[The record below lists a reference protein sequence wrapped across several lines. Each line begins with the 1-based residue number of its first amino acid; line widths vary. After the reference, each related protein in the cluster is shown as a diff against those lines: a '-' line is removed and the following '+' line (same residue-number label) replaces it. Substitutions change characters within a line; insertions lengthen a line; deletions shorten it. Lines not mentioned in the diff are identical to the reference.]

1 MLAVTL
7 LSGLVLGAVEVS
19 AAGPTSKAALPP
31 PGSTL
36 AQAPA
41 APNAS
46 APPPAAAPRAP
57 VQSQSI
63 SSTAYPPASQIRVEG
78 TQRIE
83 PDTVRSYLTIKV
95 GDPLSPGEIDKS
107 LKGLFATGLFADVSV
122 GVDGSSTLVVRV
134 VENPIINRIAFEG
147 GKKLTEKELLP
158 EIQLRPRVVYTR
170 TKVQQDVSRL
180 LDVYRR
186 NGRFAA
192 TIEPKIIELDQNR
205 VDLVFEINEGE
216 ATTVSKITF
225 IGNKEFSDSTL
236 RTELV
241 TAESRWYR
249 FWASDDSYD
258 PDRVAYDRELLRR
271 FYQSE
276 GYADFRVVSSAAE
289 LGPDRKN
296 FFITH
301 VIEEGNR
308 YKIGKVEVVSQL
320 KEFDPALVKEYI
332 RVKEGDWYSL
342 SDSEATVSQLSQRT
356 GNLGYAFVEVD
367 PQIKR
372 NAEDQTIDITYVI
385 SEGPKVYV
393 ERIDIVGNVRTLDKV
408 VRREFRLVEG
418 DAFNSDKLR
427 RSERRIKDLTFF
439 KSVQVTQE
447 PGSAADK
454 VVLKAK
460 VEEQSTGELS
470 VGGGVS
476 TADGPLGLVQ
486 VRERNLMG
494 RGQDLSVS
502 TTLAARRTQFDISFT
517 EPYFLDR
524 PVAFTTDLFHTRRDL
539 TDFSSYN
546 WQSTGGSFSFNYF
559 ITEYWRQRLGYTL
572 RRDVVTD
579 VDSDAS
585 IYIKDQEGKTISSYV
600 THELAYDRRD
610 SRISP
615 TEGYMVR
622 VTHDVAGLGGTA
634 KYIRSKL
641 RGEYHLPLADEVVL
655 SLAGD
660 VANITGFGGERL
672 RINDRFFVGGDTF
685 RGFSQGG
692 VGPRDTK
699 SDDALGAKNYAVN
712 SVELAFPSGL
722 PKDLGISMLVF
733 HDIGTAWGAEDS
745 GPDIRD
751 STKLR
756 ASAGVG
762 FKWQSPFGPI
772 RVDVGYP
779 YLKDEFDDTEFFR
792 FSFGTKF

>member
-1 MLAVTL
+1 MNRGSVLALTL
-7 LSGLVLGAVEVS
+7 LTGLSLWAVDGV
-19 AAGPTSKAALPP
+19 AAGPSAKTALPP
-31 PGSTL
+31 GQDI
-36 AQAPA
+36 AQAPQ
-41 APNAS
+41 
-46 APPPAAAPRAP
+46 PAAAPRAAAP
-57 VQSQSI
+57 QAV
-63 SSTAYPPASQIRVEG
+63 STPSYPPASQIRVEG

-83 PDTVRSYLTIKV
+83 PDTVRSYLTVKV
-95 GDPLSPGEIDKS
+95 GDPLSPTEIDKS

-122 GVDGSSTLVVRV
+122 GVDAGNTLVVRV

-147 GKKLTEKELLP
+147 GKKLTEKEMLP

-170 TKVQQDVSRL
+170 TKVQQDVTRL
-180 LDVYRR
+180 LDLYRR

-192 TIEPKIIELDQNR
+192 TIEPKIIQLDQNR
-205 VDLVFEINEGE
+205 VDLVFEISEGE

-225 IGNKEFSDSTL
+225 IGNKDFSDSTL

-271 FYQSE
+271 FYQNE

-301 VIEEGNR
+301 VLEEGNR
-308 YKIGKVEVVSQL
+308 YKVGKIDVISQL
-320 KEFDPALVKEYI
+320 KELDPQSVEQYVRIKT
-332 RVKEGDWYSL
+332 GDWYSL
-342 SDSEATVSQLSQRT
+342 NASEATVTQLSQRT
-356 GNLGYAFVEVD
+356 GNLGYAFVEVT

-372 NAEDQTIDITYVI
+372 NAEERTIDITYVI

-393 ERIDIVGNVRTLDKV
+393 ERIDVVGNIRTIDKV
-408 VRREFRLVEG
+408 IRREFRLVEG

-447 PGSAADK
+447 QGSAPDK
-454 VVLKAK
+454 VILKAK

-470 VGGGVS
+470 LGGGVS
-476 TADGPLGLVQ
+476 TSDGPLGLVQ

-494 RGQDLSVS
+494 QGQDLSVS
-502 TTLAARRTQFDISFT
+502 TTIAARRTQFDISFT

-524 PVAFTTDLFHTRRDL
+524 PIAFTTDLFHTTRDL
-539 TDFSSYN
+539 TDYSSYN
-546 WQSTGGSFSFNYF
+546 WRSTGGSFSFNYF
-559 ITEYWRQRLGYTL
+559 ISEFWRQRLGYTL

-600 THELAYDRRD
+600 THEIAYDRRD
-610 SRISP
+610 SRIAP

-622 VTHDVAGLGGTA
+622 LTHDLAGLGGTT
-634 KYIRSKL
+634 KYVRSKL
-641 RGEYHLPLADEVVL
+641 RGEYYIPVADEVVL
-655 SLAGD
+655 SFSGEGG
-660 VANITGFGGERL
+660 NITGFGKSDL

-685 RGFSQGG
+685 RGFSAGG
-692 VGPRDTK
+692 VGPRDTS
-699 SDDALGAKNYAVN
+699 SDDALGANNYVVQSA
-712 SVELAFPSGL
+712 ELSFPTGL
-722 PKDLGISMLVF
+722 PKDLGLSMLVF
-733 HDIGTAWGAEDS
+733 HDIGTAWGTDS
-745 GPDIRD
+745 SGSSIRD
-751 STKLR
+751 TTKLR

-772 RVDVGYP
+772 RVDLGYP
-779 YLKDEFDDTEFFR
+779 YLKDKEDDTEFFR

>member
-1 MLAVTL
+1 MNRGSVLALTL
-7 LSGLVLGAVEVS
+7 LTGLSMWAVDGV
-19 AAGPTSKAALPP
+19 AAGPSAKTALPP
-31 PGSTL
+31 PGQDI
-36 AQAPA
+36 AQAA
-41 APNAS
+41 A
-46 APPPAAAPRAP
+46 PAAAPRPAAP
-57 VQSQSI
+57 SAV
-63 SSTAYPPASQIRVEG
+63 STQNYPAAAQIRVEG

-83 PDTVRSYLTIKV
+83 PDTVRSYLTVKV
-95 GDPLSPGEIDKS
+95 GDPLSPTEIDKS

-122 GVDGSSTLVVRV
+122 GIDAGNTLVVRV

-147 GKKLTEKELLP
+147 GRKLTEKEMLP

-170 TKVQQDVSRL
+170 TKVQQDVTRL
-180 LDVYRR
+180 LDLYRR

-192 TIEPKIIELDQNR
+192 TIEPKIIQLDQNR
-205 VDLVFEINEGE
+205 VDLVFEISEGE

-271 FYQSE
+271 FYQNE

-301 VIEEGNR
+301 VLEEGNR
-308 YKIGKVEVVSQL
+308 YKVGKVEVISQL
-320 KEFDPALVKEYI
+320 KELDPVSVQQYVRIKT
-332 RVKEGDWYSL
+332 GDWYSL
-342 SDSEATVSQLSQRT
+342 SDSEATITQLSQRT
-356 GNLGYAFVEVD
+356 GNLGYAFVEVN

-372 NAEDQTIDITYVI
+372 NAEDRTIDITYVI

-393 ERIDIVGNVRTLDKV
+393 ERIDVVGNVRTIDKV
-408 VRREFRLVEG
+408 IRREFRLVEG
-418 DAFNSDKLR
+418 DAFNTDKLR

-447 PGSAADK
+447 QGSAPDK
-454 VVLKAK
+454 VILKAK

-470 VGGGVS
+470 LGGGVS
-476 TADGPLGLVQ
+476 TSDGPLGLVQ

-494 RGQDLSVS
+494 LGQDLSVS
-502 TTLAARRTQFDISFT
+502 TTVAARRTQFDISFT

-524 PVAFTTDLFHTRRDL
+524 PVAFTTDLFHTTRDL
-539 TDFSSYN
+539 TDYSSYN
-546 WQSTGGSFSFNYF
+546 WRSTGGSFSFNYL
-559 ITEYWRQRLGYTL
+559 ISEYWRQRIGYTL

-579 VDSDAS
+579 VDDDAS
-585 IYIKDQEGKTISSYV
+585 IYIKDQEGRTISSYV
-600 THELAYDRRD
+600 THEIAYDRRD
-610 SRISP
+610 SRVAP

-622 VTHDVAGLGGTA
+622 LTHDVAGLGGNA
-634 KYIRSKL
+634 KYVRSKL
-641 RGEYHLPLADEVVL
+641 RGEYYIPVADEVVL
-655 SLAGD
+655 SFAGEGG
-660 VANITGFGGERL
+660 NISGYGSRDL

-685 RGFSQGG
+685 RGFSSGG
-692 VGPRDTK
+692 VGPRDTS
-699 SDDALGAKNYAVN
+699 SDDALGANNYVVN
-712 SVELAFPSGL
+712 SVELAFPTGL
-722 PKDLGISMLVF
+722 PKDLGLTMLLFNDV
-733 HDIGTAWGAEDS
+733 GTAWGIDNS
-745 GPDIRD
+745 GPSIRD
-751 STKLR
+751 TAKLR

-772 RVDVGYP
+772 RVDLGYP
-779 YLKDEFDDTEFFR
+779 YLKDKEDDTELFR